1 MKIEK
6 IEWFNNVFLDWIIHL
21 AMAVI
26 GFVMIIAVGAALG
39 GSACGSYSTEYFDAM
54 PREVIR
60 CTYYEGILFTC
71 FKIIGGIFALLITLG
86 VIGWKMEKICLKALP
101 QIEITS

>member
-6 IEWFNNVFLDWIIHL
+6 IEWFNSVFLDWIIHI

-26 GFVMIIAVGAALG
+26 GFTMIIAVGASLG
-39 GSACGSYSTEYFDAM
+39 GSACGSYSAEYFDAM

-71 FKIIGGIFALLITLG
+71 LEIIGGVFSLLIILG
-86 VIGWKMEKICLKALP
+86 VIGWKLEKTCLKTLFQP
-101 QIEITS
+101 EITV